1 MSEKGVE
8 QLNFFDNVY
17 SIGEDA
23 RKVLKILREKG
34 VTEREIMNFVIA
46 MNAYYRF
53 KDTVLQDEII
63 NLSNQIGSFLY
74 QLKIRGGMGK
84 NG

>member
-1 MSEKGVE
+1 MSKEDVE
-8 QLNFFDNVY
+8 QLVFLDNFY
-17 SIGEDA
+17 CIGEDA
-23 RKVLKILREKG
+23 RKVWKILREKG

-74 QLKIRGGMGK
+74 QLKIRGEMGK
-84 NG
+84 K